1 MKPASVAALK
11 EVREKLAFWSTWS
24 KTKKE
29 WDTAFDEWFEALEK
43 KPYCMAFPEMIVN
56 AQMTFQSHKN
66 KFDYIGAVDKTVA
79 HLIRD
84 LEKDT
89 PEAEKHALSEKN
101 EDIIASSQEMRRLA
115 ETMQRLAP
123 PTWCSEAEQLCGVLS
138 GILSEVDGNGE
149 AQT

>member
-29 WDTAFDEWFEALEK
+29 WDTAFDEWCEALDSKRYYELPPSITVK
-43 KPYCMAFPEMIVN
+43 AESLYFES
-56 AQMTFQSHKN
+56 Q
-66 KFDYIGAVDKTVA
+66 FDYIGAVDNAVA

-89 PEAEKHALSEKN
+89 PEAEKQTLSEKN
-101 EDIIASSQEMRRLA
+101 EEIIASSQEIRRLA
-115 ETMQRLAP
+115 ETMQRFAP

>member
-29 WDTAFDEWFEALEK
+29 WDTALEEWFEALEA
-43 KPYCMAFPEMIVN
+43 KPYCIGLCFGKDICLH
-56 AQMTFQSHKN
+56 FQA
-66 KFDYIGAVDKTVA
+66 KFDYIGAVDNTVA
-79 HLIRD
+79 TLICE
-84 LEKDT
+84 LEHST
-89 PEAEKHALSEKN
+89 PEAEKQTLSERK
-101 EDIIASSQEMRRLA
+101 EDIIASSQEIRRLA
-115 ETMQRLAP
+115 ETMQRFAP

>member
-1 MKPASVAALK
+1 MKPASVAAQK

-79 HLIRD
+79 TLIRD
-84 LEKDT
+84 LEKET
-89 PEAEKHALSEKN
+89 PEAEKQTLSEKN
-101 EDIIASSQEMRRLA
+101 EEFIASSQEIRRLA
-115 ETMQRLAP
+115 ETMQLFAP
-123 PTWCSEAEQLCGVLS
+123 PTWCSESEQLCSVVS
-138 GILSEVDGNGE
+138 EILSEIDGNGE
-149 AQT
+149 GQT